1 MLKSLVT
8 GRGDQVEE
16 FADGEIIVRE
26 GEESREM
33 YVIQHGAV
41 VVTKRIEG
49 KEVELARLTR
59 GDFFGEMSLL
69 ESLPRN
75 ATVRAEGPAQL
86 LVIKPGGLLLK
97 IRRDPT
103 FAFEML
109 QHMSHRIRD
118 LNERVASLMH
128 DTAPRGTDE
137 RAEIALL
144 QATTEFSSP
153 ASRGTQQIPP
163 PTPTHSN
170 RRTSQ
175 VGG

>member
-1 MLKSLVT
+1 MLKTLAT

-16 FADGEIIVRE
+16 FGDGEVIVRE

-33 YVIQHGAV
+33 YVIQHGSV

-49 KEVELARLTR
+49 REVELARLTR
-59 GDFFGEMSLL
+59 GSFFGEMSLL
-69 ESLPRN
+69 ESQPRN
-75 ATVRAEGPAQL
+75 ATVRADGHAKL

-118 LNERVASLMH
+118 LNDRVAQLMH
-128 DTAPRGTDE
+128 AEAPRDNVRVE
-137 RAEIALL
+137 MAVL
-144 QATTEFSSP
+144 QASTEFSSP
-153 ASRGTQQIPP
+153 MARQTQAGGVVAQPP
-163 PTPTHSN
+163 RST
-170 RRTSQ
+170 RQ
-175 VGG
+175 VAG